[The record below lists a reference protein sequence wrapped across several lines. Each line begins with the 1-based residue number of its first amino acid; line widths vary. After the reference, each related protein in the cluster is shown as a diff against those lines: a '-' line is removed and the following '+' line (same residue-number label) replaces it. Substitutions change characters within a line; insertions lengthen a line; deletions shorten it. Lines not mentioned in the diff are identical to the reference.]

1 MVNLTLRFV
10 ACCRAADLR
19 ISTAEVLDCVS
30 QLDLIRPIEEEE
42 FRLVLRTNFAKS
54 RREQSRFDQMY
65 HLFFHEMQNDLSR
78 VSHDPE
84 SELEKQF
91 LQDVI
96 QMLRAE
102 ESDDV
107 LGKSLT
113 DFMEGNPM
121 GFVEEVHR
129 IHTQEEL
136 AAKALRS
143 NMTQLASR
151 LQVMLKINKM
161 KNKVLSFQGGN
172 HAVIDSD
179 RVKRT
184 AEALTDKL
192 DNALALLNNE
202 PQPDNYG
209 LKEVKNYDKR
219 YSQVGEIPFASLSQE
234 EIEEVR
240 DVIWKLVKKLEE
252 IATLRFSVSN
262 RGVIDIKKTLRRSG
276 KYLGVPME
284 IIFKDRPLRKG
295 KIVALCDVSGSVWS
309 TARFMLNILYSL
321 QECFSKIKSYIF
333 VSDLADVTDVFRD
346 HEVNEAIEKIMNEAP
361 VNYYEPTDYGMAFQ
375 HFKNRHMQELD
386 KKTTL
391 LIIGDARS
399 NHMNPQDLIL
409 KSMRERC
416 KRVIWLN
423 PEQEKFW
430 DTGDSEMRAYK
441 AHCHEV
447 RPCGNLNQLIEFI
460 EELII

>member
-1 MVNLTLRFV
+1 MVKLTLRFV
-10 ACCRAADLR
+10 SCCRAADLR

-30 QLDLIRPIEEEE
+30 QLDLINPLDEEE
-42 FRLVLRTNFAKS
+42 FKLVLKSNFAKS
-54 RREQSRFDQMY
+54 RREQSRFEQMY
-65 HLFFHEMQNDLSR
+65 HLFFHEMQRDLSR
-78 VSHDPE
+78 VTHDPE
-84 SELEKQF
+84 SEQIRAVL
-91 LQDVI
+91 D
-96 QMLRAE
+96 MLREE
-102 ESDDV
+102 ESDDR
-107 LGKSLT
+107 LGKALT
-113 DFMEGNPM
+113 DFLEGDPM

-129 IHTQEEL
+129 IHTQEEQV
-136 AAKALRS
+136 ARALRS
-143 NMTQLASR
+143 NMSQLASR
-151 LQVMLKINKM
+151 LQVMLKINRM
-161 KNKVLSFQGGN
+161 KNKILSFQGGN
-172 HAVIDSD
+172 HAVIDKDSSRKISD
-179 RVKRT
+179 SLS
-184 AEALTDKL
+184 EKL
-192 DNALALLNNE
+192 DNALALLNDE
-202 PQPDNYG
+202 PRPDNYG
-209 LKEVKNYDKR
+209 LKEVKNYDKK
-219 YSQVGEIPFASLSQE
+219 YKQVGEVPFSSLSQE

-252 IATLRFSVSN
+252 IATLRFSISN

-276 KYLGVPME
+276 KYLGIPME

-333 VSDLADVTDVFRD
+333 VSGMAEVTDYFKNHD
-346 HEVNEAIEKIMNEAP
+346 VNEAIEKIMNDAP
-361 VNYYEPTDYGMAFQ
+361 LNYYAPTDYGMAFQ
-375 HFKNRHMQELD
+375 HFKQRHMSELD

-409 KSMRERC
+409 REMRDRC

-430 DTGDSEMRAYK
+430 GTGDSEMRAYK

-460 EELII
+460 EDLII

>member
-1 MVNLTLRFV
+1 
-10 ACCRAADLR
+10 
-19 ISTAEVLDCVS
+19 
-30 QLDLIRPIEEEE
+30 
-42 FRLVLRTNFAKS
+42 
-54 RREQSRFDQMY
+54 MY
-65 HLFFHEMQNDLSR
+65 HLFFHEMQRDLSR

-84 SELEKQF
+84 SEQIRAVL
-91 LQDVI
+91 D
-96 QMLRAE
+96 MLREE
-102 ESDDV
+102 ESDDR
-107 LGKSLT
+107 LGKALT
-113 DFMEGNPM
+113 DFLEGDPM
-121 GFVEEVHR
+121 GLVEEVHR
-129 IHTQEEL
+129 IQTQEEQ
-136 AAKALRS
+136 ASRALRS
-143 NMTQLASR
+143 NMSQLASR
-151 LQVMLKINKM
+151 LQVMLKINRM
-161 KNKVLSFQGGN
+161 KNKILSFQGGN
-172 HAVIDSD
+172 HAVIDKDSSRKIND
-179 RVKRT
+179 SLN
-184 AEALTDKL
+184 EKL
-192 DNALALLNNE
+192 DNALALLNDE
-202 PQPDNYG
+202 PRPDNYG
-209 LKEVKNYDKR
+209 LKEVKNYDKK
-219 YSQVGEIPFASLSQE
+219 YKQVGEVPFSSLSQE

-252 IATLRFSVSN
+252 IATLRFSISN

-276 KYLGVPME
+276 KYLGIPME

-333 VSDLADVTDVFRD
+333 VSDMAEVTDYFKNHD
-346 HEVNEAIEKIMNEAP
+346 VNEAIEKIMNDAP
-361 VNYYEPTDYGMAFQ
+361 LNYYVPTDYGMAFQ
-375 HFKNRHMQELD
+375 HFKRKHMSELD

-409 KSMRERC
+409 RDMRDRC

-460 EELII
+460 EDLII